1 MCDGQAVLEI
11 ARLERDKKHFFQVSS
26 EPSDVYFLVDG
37 ESTLRYVAE
46 HPLPEITCYSTQA
59 LLEVASEEAKRKCR
73 VELYYSAS
81 KVQVLAV
88 ETTAPTG
95 EKRNRYHTLNLPLHP
110 VFKLL
115 ENLTRTKS
123 YTQRDLIRFLRAE
136 LNANV
141 DESVIEQFRHL
152 NLNSSGEGSSVVDKG
167 RSGVSRSLMQTIKS
181 KESDIPDQI
190 TVKLPVYDIH
200 EMLDQTY
207 EVGVLVDCLPD
218 DEGRLAFELTTIHSD
233 LQTAKHAALSV
244 IAERLKQ
251 GSFPVIYG
259 QAN

>member
-1 MCDGQAVLEI
+1 MTGDAVLEI
-11 ARLERDKKHFFQVSS
+11 ARLERDKKHFFQVPS
-26 EPSDVYFLVDG
+26 EPSDVFYLVEG

-46 HPLPEITCYSTQA
+46 HPIPEITCYSTQA
-59 LLEVASEEAKRKCR
+59 LLEVASEEAKRECR
-73 VELYYSAS
+73 VELYYSAG
-81 KVQVLAV
+81 KVQGLAM
-88 ETTAPTG
+88 EAAGG
-95 EKRNRYHTLNLPLHP
+95 ERRNRYHTLNLPLHP

-115 ENLTRTKS
+115 ENLTYTKS

-167 RSGVSRSLMQTIKS
+167 RAGVSRSVMQTIKS
-181 KESDIPDQI
+181 RESDIPDQI
-190 TVKLPVYDIH
+190 TVKVPVYDVH
-200 EMLDQTY
+200 EMLDQTF

-218 DEGRLAFELTTIHSD
+218 AEGKPVFELTTIHSD
-233 LQTAKHAALSV
+233 LQTAKHSALEV

-251 GSFPVIYG
+251 GTVPVIYG
-259 QAN
+259 QAS